1 MVDNILT
8 KEIMLEFAYH
18 KGKIV
23 TRDFVS
29 QFSVS
34 RQYVSSLISDL
45 VAENKLIKIGSTK
58 KAFYVLPAY
67 AEKHKDIYPIRYQTA
82 FSNSGLEEHRVLD
95 QIERAFP
102 PLKEL
107 PENVSSI
114 FAFAFSGMLNNAIEH
129 SESSRIGVE
138 VAIQNETLSFVV
150 SDSGL
155 GVFRNIKKKRK
166 LGSELEAIQDLMKG
180 KTTTMPKSHSGEGIF
195 FTSKVGDLFVLDSYG
210 RIFIVDNKRAD
221 VFIDETKKLKI
232 GTKVIFKINT
242 SSPRHLNEVF
252 EQYANQADNSDLG
265 FDKTLIQVKLY
276 TIGGVHVSRSQA
288 RRILSGLD
296 KFKIIL
302 FDFNKVPLVGQ
313 AFADEIFRVFHN
325 KHPDIRLETE

>member
-221 VFIDETKKLKI
+221 VFIDETKKLK
-232 GTKVIFKINT
+232 
-242 SSPRHLNEVF
+242 
-252 EQYANQADNSDLG
+252 
-265 FDKTLIQVKLY
+265 
-276 TIGGVHVSRSQA
+276 
-288 RRILSGLD
+288 
-296 KFKIIL
+296 
-302 FDFNKVPLVGQ
+302 
-313 AFADEIFRVFHN
+313 
-325 KHPDIRLETE
+325 